1 MLECSTNLNCIFAV
15 SRLLLHQVRIPSLLA
30 IPFMMHFLCVP
41 LPDDYLK
48 ELKDQPTQSD
58 ENVLA
63 DRLNILSQ
71 AATGMGDNSTPI

>member
-1 MLECSTNLNCIFAV
+1 MWNDA
-15 SRLLLHQVRIPSLLA
+15 
-30 IPFMMHFLCVP
+30 FLCVP

-63 DRLNILSQ
+63 DRLNVLSQ
-71 AATGMGDNSTPI
+71 AATGMGDNSTPIWVYWIIVYSPTVTILG

>member
-1 MLECSTNLNCIFAV
+1 
-15 SRLLLHQVRIPSLLA
+15 
-30 IPFMMHFLCVP
+30 MMHFLCVP

-63 DRLNILSQ
+63 DRLNVLSQ
-71 AATGMGDNSTPI
+71 AATGMGDNSFEYMYTES